1 MSTTPHARGHLAT
14 EQIHPESARF
24 DTLSIAEAVALIQRE
39 DERIHAAL
47 AAARADLARAIELV
61 VTRLRVGGRLFYVGA
76 GTSGRL
82 GLLDAVECPPTF
94 QTDPSLVQAV
104 LAGGTAAVTGAVEGA
119 EDSATAAGEELARRG
134 LCERDIVFGIAA
146 GGTTPY
152 VHGAIDFARS
162 RGAAT
167 VFLSC
172 VPREQ
177 VPDRADVSVRIVTGP
192 EVLAGSTRL
201 KAGTVTKLALNAVTT
216 IAMAQLGKVHG
227 NLMVDVDTSK
237 NIKLVERGARI
248 VSTLTGAS
256 RDEALQLL
264 RDAGGQVKVAVVM
277 HQRRMTREA
286 ALAALDR
293 AGGRLR
299 RALEES

>member
-1 MSTTPHARGHLAT
+1 MSQVPTSRGHLAT
-14 EQIHPESARF
+14 ESHNERSARF
-24 DTLSIAEAVALIQRE
+24 DTLSITDAVELMQRE

-61 VTRLRVGGRLFYVGA
+61 VARLRAGGRLFYVGA

-94 QTDPSLVQAV
+94 QSDPSLVQAV
-104 LAGGTAAVTGAVEGA
+104 LAGGAAAVTGAVEGA

-146 GGTTPY
+146 GGTTPF
-152 VHGAIDFARS
+152 VHGALDFARS

-167 VFLSC
+167 VFLAC

-177 VPDRADVSVRIVTGP
+177 APDRADVSVRIVSGP
-192 EVLAGSTRL
+192 EVISGSTRL
-201 KAGTVTKLALNAVTT
+201 KAGTVTKLALNTVTT
-216 IAMAQLGKVHG
+216 VAMAQLGKVHG

-237 NIKLVERGARI
+237 NVKLVERGARI
-248 VSTLTGAS
+248 VSVLTGVG
-256 RDEALQLL
+256 RDEALALL
-264 RDAGGQVKVAVVM
+264 AAAGGQVKVAVVM
-277 HQRRMTREA
+277 HHKRLSCEQARED
-286 ALAALDR
+286 LVR
-293 AGGRLR
+293 CGGILR
-299 RALEES
+299 RALA

>member
-1 MSTTPHARGHLAT
+1 MSQVPTSRGHLAT
-14 EQIHPESARF
+14 ESHNERSARF
-24 DTLSIAEAVALIQRE
+24 DTLSITDAVELMQRE

-61 VTRLRVGGRLFYVGA
+61 VARLRGGGRLFYVGA

-104 LAGGTAAVTGAVEGA
+104 LAGGAAAVTGAVEGA

-146 GGTTPY
+146 GGTTPF
-152 VHGAIDFARS
+152 VHGALDFARS

-167 VFLSC
+167 VFLAC

-177 VPDRADVSVRIVTGP
+177 APDRADVSVRIVSGP
-192 EVLAGSTRL
+192 EVISGSTRL
-201 KAGTVTKLALNAVTT
+201 KAGTVTKLALNTVTT
-216 IAMAQLGKVHG
+216 VAMAQLGKVHG

-237 NIKLVERGARI
+237 NVKLVERGARI
-248 VSTLTGAS
+248 VSVLTGVG
-256 RDEALQLL
+256 RDEALALL
-264 RDAGGQVKVAVVM
+264 AAAGGQVKVAVVM
-277 HQRRMTREA
+277 HHKRLSCEQARED
-286 ALAALDR
+286 LVR
-293 AGGRLR
+293 CGGILR
-299 RALEES
+299 RALA

>member
-1 MSTTPHARGHLAT
+1 MSQVPSSRGHLAT
-14 EQIHPESARF
+14 ESHNERSAGF
-24 DTLSIAEAVALIQRE
+24 DALSIADAVELMQRE
-39 DERIHAAL
+39 DERVHAAL

-61 VTRLRVGGRLFYVGA
+61 VARLRGGGRLFYVGA

-104 LAGGTAAVTGAVEGA
+104 LAGGAAAVTGAVEGA

-146 GGTTPY
+146 GGTTPF
-152 VHGAIDFARS
+152 VHGALDFARS

-167 VFLSC
+167 VFLAC

-177 VPDRADVSVRIVTGP
+177 APDRADVSVRIVSGP
-192 EVLAGSTRL
+192 EVISGSTRL
-201 KAGTVTKLALNAVTT
+201 KAGTVTKLALNTVTT
-216 IAMAQLGKVHG
+216 VAMAQLGKVHG

-237 NIKLVERGARI
+237 NTKLVERGARI
-248 VSTLTGAS
+248 VAALAGVG
-256 RDEALQLL
+256 RDEALALL
-264 RDAGGQVKVAVVM
+264 AAAGGQVKVAVVM
-277 HQRRMTREA
+277 SKRRLPREQA
-286 ALAALDR
+286 CEHLR
-293 AGGRLR
+293 RCGGLLR
-299 RALEES
+299 RALA